1 MSLTDICITQQKHFC
16 FSWKPFSLS
25 ENMLQ
30 EFLTAVCATKKIY
43 SKQGFRYFLVC
54 YINSVDQSGNMLFIR
69 HLDQVYLSQ
78 GINSDLP
85 CTSSV

>member
-30 EFLTAVCATKKIY
+30 EFLTAEIY
-43 SKQGFRYFLVC
+43 SQLGFRYFLVC

-85 CTSSV
+85 CTSSM